1 MEITKVKSLFKNLNN
16 IIWNNKILKKELEDS
31 NVDIKKRLKIF
42 NKNITILSK
51 NMDEEVKNNLN
62 IIIKM
67 FEKSFLSLYELNKEI
82 TIIDIIREFAYTQE
96 GIIKV
101 EHSKNFDNKLNTY
114 KSHIN
119 FEHPVIDE
127 IRFSREMLAYT
138 TNATEAKRI
147 QKKIEELQKTKNIKM
162 SKYNFYQETPEF
174 QEMIKFLGKNS
185 IESKNKN
192 IKIIETV
199 SMNGDSYDTE
209 SDENGGQSFII
220 SEVDKKELKDYIQ
233 KQKEKKEREEKTK
246 TYYYYTQDTFYEKV
260 GDKVYKVVLYNH
272 EEIQR
277 NLELTL
283 NTTCQL
289 DITKTPEWK
298 KLLSSET
305 NNEQTMTM

>member
-1 MEITKVKSLFKNLNN
+1 
-16 IIWNNKILKKELEDS
+16 
-31 NVDIKKRLKIF
+31 
-42 NKNITILSK
+42 
-51 NMDEEVKNNLN
+51 
-62 IIIKM
+62 
-67 FEKSFLSLYELNKEI
+67 
-82 TIIDIIREFAYTQE
+82 
-96 GIIKV
+96 
-101 EHSKNFDNKLNTY
+101 
-114 KSHIN
+114 
-119 FEHPVIDE
+119 
-127 IRFSREMLAYT
+127 
-138 TNATEAKRI
+138 
-147 QKKIEELQKTKNIKM
+147 
-162 SKYNFYQETPEF
+162 
-174 QEMIKFLGKNS
+174 
-185 IESKNKN
+185 
-192 IKIIETV
+192 
-199 SMNGDSYDTE
+199 MNGDSYDTE